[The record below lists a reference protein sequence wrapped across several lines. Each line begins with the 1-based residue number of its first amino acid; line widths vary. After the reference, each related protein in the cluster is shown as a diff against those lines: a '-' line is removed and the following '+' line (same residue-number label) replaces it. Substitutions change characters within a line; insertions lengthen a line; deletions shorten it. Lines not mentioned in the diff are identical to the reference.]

1 VLFRGLVIFM
11 KKYFTLLTNFPNK
24 LWSTFFPAADL
35 PEYGVTEIPDGM
47 FLSPFTYDE
56 FTQRD
61 YEGYL
66 ARVFLRRVIKLMLRK
81 NKGKW
86 AALLDNENPY
96 GIILTVTVLLGIAVI
111 TLVGV
116 PWAVSKYYPVYLGL
130 DLQIQLVIGTLGTLS
145 SALIFTP
152 IKSFVRILI
161 NNLVPKKSKKVLRM
175 EYAEANLDALVPET
189 GDLPPQF
196 VEVLRAETPYY
207 GSGDKSNQSTEEMEN
222 RKKTAKDLASKRR
235 FPHHL
240 EFLFHPNFRQPE
252 SYAGYPLLDGGRK
265 TVQTEPDNR
274 HWAWTMVGI
283 WSLLPPTPESGS
295 NWGTSEEDAD
305 RIAKYVQF
313 AKNSLTKN
321 VFETI
326 LAYKFD
332 DKTLP
337 PARKKNL
344 QTKFASS
351 ELAPSI
357 CFDSTK
363 VDVFLEQ
370 MLASEG
376 TNVAKILEVMAED
389 MLSKS

>member
-1 VLFRGLVIFM
+1 M
-11 KKYFTLLTNFPNK
+11 NKYFTLLRNFPNK
-24 LWSTFFPAADL
+24 LWSTFFPAAEL
-35 PEYGVTEIPDGM
+35 SEYSVTELEDGM

-66 ARVFLRRVIKLMLRK
+66 PRILLRRVIKEMLWK

-86 AALLDNENPY
+86 TALLDNENPRAFVFFFV
-96 GIILTVTVLLGIAVI
+96 GVFVLAIIILGA
-111 TLVGV
+111 GS
-116 PWAVSKYYPVYLGL
+116 WAFSKYYPWFLGL
-130 DLQIQLVIGTLGTLS
+130 SQTFQAVLVFLTSVVG
-145 SALIFTP
+145 AFIFTP
-152 IKSFVRILI
+152 IKSLGRIVI

-175 EYAEANLDALVPET
+175 EYVETNLDALVPET

-207 GSGDKSNQSTEEMEN
+207 GSGEKSIQSTEEMEN

-252 SYAGYPLLDGGRK
+252 SYAGYPLLDVGGK
-265 TVQTEPDNR
+265 TVQTESDNQ

-295 NWGTSEEDAD
+295 NWGTSEKDAD
-305 RIAKYVQF
+305 RIANYVQF
-313 AKNSLTKN
+313 AKNALTKN

-326 LAYKFD
+326 LAYNFD
-332 DKTLP
+332 EDVLP
-337 PARKKNL
+337 PARLKNVR
-344 QTKFASS
+344 TKFASS
-351 ELAPSI
+351 ESAPSI

-370 MLASEG
+370 MLAPEG